1 MNYHDISKRLIPQ
14 FRRRNNNPTAMVLGI
29 SLIHPLRLSS
39 AQQVP
44 QLPTAF
50 HQGLLGP
57 EPERLAG
64 DLRTSQNNVVTETN
78 T

>member
-1 MNYHDISKRLIPQ
+1 
-14 FRRRNNNPTAMVLGI
+14 MVLGI

>member
-1 MNYHDISKRLIPQ
+1 
-14 FRRRNNNPTAMVLGI
+14 
-29 SLIHPLRLSS
+29 LSS

>member
-1 MNYHDISKRLIPQ
+1 MIYLNVSSPSFVGETTTPQ
-14 FRRRNNNPTAMVLGI
+14 QWSSVSVSYI
-29 SLIHPLRLSS
+29 PLRLSS